1 MKKIIVLIILSFSSL
16 GLSQNYDISLDQIT
30 RSGNV
35 LIKRLTSY
43 DAEVKGNPYLEKD
56 FKSGKLIFKNGK
68 QYDVFLRLDVSE
80 QKFEIKK
87 NIQAEASAIE
97 IDESVTVK
105 IMDNTYKLHSFSFGS
120 LSKTIGI
127 LEECLVLDKYGL
139 YYFPQKKIEMPKKSG
154 IPAPASGYSKPAK
167 AEWKNNGVYLIFYNN
182 KTYKLPTSHKKM
194 VELNLFDK
202 KEYKKYRKENKLN
215 LKNKESL
222 IRLVTYFNS
231 L

>member
-1 MKKIIVLIILSFSSL
+1 
-16 GLSQNYDISLDQIT
+16 
-30 RSGNV
+30 
-35 LIKRLTSY
+35 
-43 DAEVKGNPYLEKD
+43 
-56 FKSGKLIFKNGK
+56 
-68 QYDVFLRLDVSE
+68 
-80 QKFEIKK
+80 
-87 NIQAEASAIE
+87 
-97 IDESVTVK
+97 
-105 IMDNTYKLHSFSFGS
+105 
-120 LSKTIGI
+120 
-127 LEECLVLDKYGL
+127 
-139 YYFPQKKIEMPKKSG
+139 MPKKSG